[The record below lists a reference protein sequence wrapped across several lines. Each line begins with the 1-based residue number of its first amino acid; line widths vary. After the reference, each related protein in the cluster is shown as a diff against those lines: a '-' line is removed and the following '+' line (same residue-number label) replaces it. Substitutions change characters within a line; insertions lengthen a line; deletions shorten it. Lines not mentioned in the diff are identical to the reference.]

1 MLTYAN
7 IFYFKRICKIGGTEQ
22 FLYEIAKKYKD
33 YDITVFYDDADI
45 NQLKRL
51 RKLVRCKKHIKGE
64 IVKCNKAFFN
74 FNLDMIDDVEAE
86 EYYFVSHANYEEL
99 HRVHGGYIPPI
110 KNEKLTHYIGVSQ
123 FAADKF
129 DEYAKIIG
137 SKIRTQKCYNPLTLE
152 PKQKVVRLVSACRLD
167 DKVKGG
173 ERTLKL
179 IKALDRYCEEHNR
192 NYIWT
197 IFTNPTK
204 VQVDSPNVI
213 LMKPRLDVRP
223 YLADSDYVLQLSND
237 METYCY
243 TINEALG
250 YGVPI
255 VTTPLTIL
263 NELPITENEHIVLDW
278 NCENVDEVARQI
290 FEKEVK
296 PFSYTAPEDNW
307 SNILVKKEST
317 YEEEKNMKYLVEAT
331 DLYKRLNTY
340 DVELSKQKNVK
351 QYVPKEGERWEVNLE
366 RKQLLEEKG
375 FIKVI
380 EEVKEVETAT
390 KKVETEKAV
399 KKTTKKATKKAK

>member
-1 MLTYAN
+1 MLIYAN

-33 YDITVFYDDADI
+33 YDITIFYDEADI
-45 NQLKRL
+45 NQLIRL
-51 RKLVRCKKHIKGE
+51 RKLVRCRKHKKGE

-74 FNLDMIDDVEAE
+74 FNLDMIDDVDAE

-99 HRVHGGYIPPI
+99 HKVHGGYIPPI

-123 FAADKF
+123 FATDKL
-129 DEYAKIIG
+129 DEYAKSIG
-137 SKIRTQKCYNPLTLE
+137 SKIKTQKCYNPLTLE
-152 PKQKVVRLVSACRLD
+152 PKQKVVRLASACRLD

-179 IKALDRYCEEHNR
+179 IKALDKYCEENNR

-204 VQVDSPNVI
+204 VQVNSPNVI

-296 PFSYTAPEDNW
+296 PFKYTAPEDSW
-307 SNILVKKEST
+307 SNILENVKSK
-317 YEEEKNMKYLVEAT
+317 YEEEKNMKYIVEAT

-351 QYVPKEGERWEVNLE
+351 QYIPKEGERWEVNLE
-366 RKQLLEEKG
+366 RKELLEEKG

-399 KKTTKKATKKAK
+399 KKTTKKAK

>member
-45 NQLKRL
+45 NQLRRL

-152 PKQKVVRLVSACRLD
+152 PKQKVVRLASACRLD
-167 DKVKGG
+167 DEVKGG

-179 IKALDRYCEEHNR
+179 IKALDKYCEENNR
-192 NYIWT
+192 NYIWI

-204 VQVDSPNVI
+204 VQVYSPNVI

-243 TINEALG
+243 TINEALE

-296 PFSYTAPEDNW
+296 PFKYTAPEDNW

-331 DLYKRLNTY
+331 DLYAKLNTY
-340 DVELSKQKNVK
+340 DVELSKKKNVK
-351 QYVPKEGERWEVNLE
+351 QYIPKQGERWEVNLE

-399 KKTTKKATKKAK
+399 KKTTKKAK

>member
-45 NQLKRL
+45 NQLRRL

-74 FNLDMIDDVEAE
+74 FNLDMIDDVDAE

-99 HRVHGGYIPPI
+99 HKVHGGYIPPI

-123 FAADKF
+123 FATDKL
-129 DEYAKIIG
+129 DEYAKSIG
-137 SKIRTQKCYNPLTLE
+137 SKIKTQKCYNPLTLE
-152 PKQKVVRLVSACRLD
+152 PKQKVVRLASACRLD

-179 IKALDRYCEEHNR
+179 IKALDKYCEENNR

-296 PFSYTAPEDNW
+296 PFSYTAPEDSW
-307 SNILVKKEST
+307 SNILENARST
-317 YEEEKNMKYLVEAT
+317 YEEEKNMKYIVEAT

-351 QYVPKEGERWEVNLE
+351 QYIPKQGERWEVNLE
-366 RKQLLEEKG
+366 RKELLEEKG

-380 EEVKEVETAT
+380 EEVKEIETA
-390 KKVETEKAV
+390 KKEVKAEKAV
-399 KKTTKKATKKAK
+399 KKTTKKAK

>member
-45 NQLKRL
+45 NQLRRL

-123 FAADKF
+123 FATDKL
-129 DEYAKIIG
+129 DEYAKNIG
-137 SKIRTQKCYNPLTLE
+137 SKIKTQKCYNPLTLE
-152 PKQKVVRLVSACRLD
+152 SKQKVVRLASACRLD

-173 ERTLKL
+173 ERTLRL
-179 IKALDRYCEEHNR
+179 IKALDRYCEENNR

-213 LMKPRLDVRP
+213 LMRPRLDVRP

-307 SNILVKKEST
+307 SNLLENVKST
-317 YEEEKNMKYLVEAT
+317 YEEEKNMKYIVEAT
-331 DLYKRLNTY
+331 DLYAKSNTY
-340 DVELSKQKNVK
+340 DVELSKKKNVK
-351 QYVPKEGERWEVNLE
+351 QYIPKQGERWEVNLE

-380 EEVKEVETAT
+380 EEVKEIETA
-390 KKVETEKAV
+390 KKEVKAEKAV
-399 KKTTKKATKKAK
+399 KKTTKKAK

>member
-1 MLTYAN
+1 MQVYAN
-7 IFYFKRICKIGGTEQ
+7 IFYFKKISRIGGTEQ

-33 YDITVFYDDADI
+33 YDITVFYDEADV
-45 NQLKRL
+45 NQLIRL
-51 RKLVRCKKHIKGE
+51 RKLVRCRKHKKGE

-74 FNLDMIDDVEAE
+74 FNLDMIDDVDAE

-99 HRVHGGYIPPI
+99 HKVHGGYIPPI

-123 FAADKF
+123 FATDKL

-137 SKIRTQKCYNPLTLE
+137 SKIRTQRCYNPLTLE
-152 PKQKVVRLVSACRLD
+152 PKQKVVRLASACRLD
-167 DKVKGG
+167 DEVKGG

-179 IKALDRYCEEHNR
+179 IKALDKYCEENNR

-204 VQVDSPNVI
+204 VQVYSPNVI

-278 NCENVDEVARQI
+278 NCENVDEVARKI
-290 FEKEVK
+290 FEKEVR
-296 PFSYTAPEDNW
+296 PFNYTAPEDNW
-307 SNILVKKEST
+307 SNLLENVKST
-317 YEEEKNMKYLVEAT
+317 YEEEKNMKYIVEAT

-351 QYVPKEGERWEVNLE
+351 QYIPKEGERWEVNLE
-366 RKQLLEEKG
+366 RKELLEEKG

-390 KKVETEKAV
+390 KKVEAE
-399 KKTTKKATKKAK
+399 KKTTRKKK

>member
-1 MLTYAN
+1 MQCYAN
-7 IFYFKRICKIGGTEQ
+7 IFYFKKISRIGGTEQ

-33 YDITVFYDDADI
+33 YDITVFYDEADV
-45 NQLKRL
+45 NQLIRL
-51 RKLVRCKKHIKGE
+51 RKLVRCRKHKEGE
-64 IVKCNKAFFN
+64 IVKCNKAFLN
-74 FNLDMIDDVEAE
+74 FNLDMIDDVDAE

-99 HRVHGGYIPPI
+99 HKAHGGYIPPI

-123 FAADKF
+123 FATDKL
-129 DEYAKIIG
+129 DEYAKSIG
-137 SKIRTQKCYNPLTLE
+137 SKIKTQKCYNPLTLD
-152 PKQKVVRLVSACRLD
+152 PKQKVVRLASACRLD

-173 ERTLKL
+173 KRTLKL
-179 IKALDRYCEEHNR
+179 IKALDKYCEENNR

-204 VQVDSPNVI
+204 VQVNSPNVI

-296 PFSYTAPEDNW
+296 PFNYTAPEDNW
-307 SNILVKKEST
+307 SNLLENVKSK
-317 YEEEKNMKYLVEAT
+317 YEEEKKMKYIVEAT
-331 DLYKRLNTY
+331 DLYAKSNTY

-351 QYVPKEGERWEVNLE
+351 QYFPKQGERWEVNLE
-366 RKQLLEEKG
+366 RKELLEEKG

-380 EEVKEVETAT
+380 EEVKEIETA
-390 KKVETEKAV
+390 KKEVKAEKAV
-399 KKTTKKATKKAK
+399 KKTTKKAK

>member
-1 MLTYAN
+1 MQCYAN

-33 YDITVFYDDADI
+33 YDITIFYDEADI
-45 NQLKRL
+45 NQLIRL
-51 RKLVRCKKHIKGE
+51 RKLVRCRKHKKGE

-74 FNLDMIDDVEAE
+74 FNLDMIDDVKAE

-99 HRVHGGYIPPI
+99 HKVHGGYIPPI

-123 FAADKF
+123 FATDKL

-137 SKIRTQKCYNPLTLE
+137 SKIRTQRCYNPLTLE
-152 PKQKVVRLVSACRLD
+152 PKQKVVRLASACRLD

-173 ERTLKL
+173 ERTLRL

-243 TINEALG
+243 TINEALE

-296 PFSYTAPEDNW
+296 PFNYTAPEDNW
-307 SNILVKKEST
+307 SNLLENVKSK
-317 YEEEKNMKYLVEAT
+317 YEEEKKMKYIVEAT
-331 DLYKRLNTY
+331 DLYKRSNTY

-351 QYVPKEGERWEVNLE
+351 QYIPNAGERWEVNLE
-366 RKQLLEEKG
+366 RKEVLEEKG

-390 KKVETEKAV
+390 KKVATEKAV
-399 KKTTKKATKKAK
+399 KKTTKKAK

>member
-7 IFYFKRICKIGGTEQ
+7 IFYFKKISRIGGTEQ
-22 FLYEIAKKYKD
+22 FLYEMAKKYKD
-33 YDITVFYDDADI
+33 YDITVFYDEADV
-45 NQLKRL
+45 NQLIRL
-51 RKLVRCKKHIKGE
+51 RKLVRCRKHRKGE

-74 FNLDMIDDVEAE
+74 FNLDMIDDVDAE

-99 HRVHGGYIPPI
+99 HKVHGGYIPPI

-204 VQVDSPNVI
+204 VQVDSLNVI
-213 LMKPRLDVRP
+213 LMRPRLDVRP

-278 NCENVDEVARQI
+278 SCENVDEVARQI

-317 YEEEKNMKYLVEAT
+317 YEEEKDMKYLVEAT
-331 DLYKRLNTY
+331 DLYAKLNTY

-351 QYVPKEGERWEVNLE
+351 QYIPKQGERWEVNLE

-380 EEVKEVETAT
+380 EEVKEIETA
-390 KKVETEKAV
+390 KKEVKAEKAV
-399 KKTTKKATKKAK
+399 KKTTKKAK

>member
-45 NQLKRL
+45 SQLRRL

-99 HRVHGGYIPPI
+99 HKVHGGYIPPI

-123 FAADKF
+123 FATDKL

-137 SKIRTQKCYNPLTLE
+137 SKIKTQKCYNPLTLE
-152 PKQKVVRLVSACRLD
+152 PKQKVVRLASACRLD

-173 ERTLKL
+173 ERTLRL
-179 IKALDRYCEEHNR
+179 IKALDRYCEENNR

-213 LMKPRLDVRP
+213 LMKPRLDVRS

-296 PFSYTAPEDNW
+296 PFKYTAPEDNW
-307 SNILVKKEST
+307 SNLLENVKST
-317 YEEEKNMKYLVEAT
+317 YEEEKNMKYIVEAT

-351 QYVPKEGERWEVNLE
+351 QYIPEAGERWEVNLE

-380 EEVKEVETAT
+380 EEVKEIETA
-390 KKVETEKAV
+390 KKEVKAEKAV
-399 KKTTKKATKKAK
+399 KKITKKAK

>member
-45 NQLKRL
+45 NQLRRL

-123 FAADKF
+123 FATDKL

-137 SKIRTQKCYNPLTLE
+137 GKIKTQKCYNPLTLE
-152 PKQKVVRLVSACRLD
+152 PKQKVVRLTSACRLD

-179 IKALDRYCEEHNR
+179 IKALDKYCEENNR

-204 VQVDSPNVI
+204 VQVGSPNVI

-278 NCENVDEVARQI
+278 NCENVDEVAKQI

-296 PFSYTAPEDNW
+296 PFKYTAPEDSW

-317 YEEEKNMKYLVEAT
+317 YEEEKNMKYIVEAT

-351 QYVPKEGERWEVNLE
+351 QYIPKEGERWEVNLE
-366 RKQLLEEKG
+366 RKELLEEKG

-380 EEVKEVETAT
+380 EEVKEVETA
-390 KKVETEKAV
+390 KKEVKAEKAV
-399 KKTTKKATKKAK
+399 KKTTKKAK

>member
-99 HRVHGGYIPPI
+99 HRVHGGHIPPI

-213 LMKPRLDVRP
+213 LMRPRLDVRP

-351 QYVPKEGERWEVNLE
+351 QYIPKEGERWEVNLE